1 MFKQIDTMTL
11 FKAVKAAS
19 EGDKIKV
26 SDYQMT
32 FREYDF
38 DEYRE
43 ILTLATDDGENEITV
58 DIHGAWDDFCDD
70 WNENEIRNRARAAV
84 SASFPGARVDW

>member
-43 ILTLATDDGENEITV
+43 ILTLATDDGENEI
-58 DIHGAWDDFCDD
+58 
-70 WNENEIRNRARAAV
+70 RNRARAAV